1 MRIKSHFYETALER
15 LATAWKPVIT
25 AFILPLG
32 FNHCLTPSA
41 VAQSATWGETMS
53 LTSILIG
60 YENIVLGLDEIGMG
74 GEIDVIEHSLI
85 FSETI
90 AAFTMIGRVG
100 EMELILNGN
109 GSLLGDVGSEDIGWT
124 GNWLGTLGNQFLI
137 ADDFG
142 SFTFD
147 ETNGYPQLNFSQSGS
162 KDFLDTWDALTTGDL
177 TSNINDSVL
186 PGWARPGTEGI
197 GGAVSWS
204 QGDLETEFLFS
215 GNMIGSLLTINDQS
229 FALVLDDG
237 TIIKSGNYTC
247 EENKNCIKT
256 PIPEP
261 TPTVALLFLLLLGVM
276 PIRSRIRAVV
286 SDS

>member
-1 MRIKSHFYETALER
+1 MRSKNRLYDIARER
-15 LATAWKPVIT
+15 LATTWKPLKTVIIT

-74 GEIDVIEHSLI
+74 GEIDVIDHSLI
-85 FSETI
+85 FSDTI

-100 EMELILNGN
+100 DMELILNGN

-137 ADDFG
+137 ADDSG
-142 SFTFD
+142 NFTFD
-147 ETNGYPQLNFSQSGS
+147 ETNGYTQLNFSQSGS
-162 KDFLDTWDALTTGDL
+162 KDFVDIWDVQTTGDL
-177 TSNINDSVL
+177 TSNINDSLL

-197 GGAVSWS
+197 GGAVSQV
-204 QGDLETEFLFS
+204 QGDLEN
-215 GNMIGSLLTINDQS
+215 GNMIGSFLTIDDKFFS
-229 FALVLDDG
+229 LVSDDG
-237 TIIKSGNYTC
+237 TVIKEGFYIC
-247 EENKNCIKT
+247 AENKNCIKT

-261 TPTVALLFLLLLGVM
+261 TPTAALFFLLSLGVM
-276 PIRSRIRAVV
+276 PIMSRFKAVG